1 MKTASAIAVAFALM
15 FLTLPAHSA
24 ESTASFEAIAD
35 TADSIAFFNGRCATW
50 RDQVVCAF

>member
-1 MKTASAIAVAFALM
+1 MKTASAIAIAFAFM